1 MDNEKPVFVMM
12 VGLPASGKSTVSAE
26 LAEKYDATVF
36 SSDALRKELFGD
48 ESNQGDSRKLFA
60 ELHRRIKKCLR
71 DGGSAIYDATNISSK
86 RRREFLQE
94 LAKID
99 CRKECVVMATPYK
112 QCLENNRNRDRQVPE
127 HVIERMYR
135 HWNTPYWFEGW
146 DEIELRYWGRFESYA
161 SHWSVFDYWHY
172 GQDNPYHSLS
182 LGEHCFE
189 TGLWCRPYGEDV
201 FSAALVHDCG
211 KPFTKQFKDSKGNPA
226 EHAHYYGHENVGA
239 YDAMFFFN
247 PAQARTLFISTLV
260 NLHMKPYEWERG
272 GNERLRS
279 KYRELWGEEL
289 YLAVM
294 ELHEADKKAH

>member
-26 LAEKYDATVF
+26 LAEKYDAAVF

-48 ESNQGDSRKLFA
+48 ESNQSSNRKLFA

-94 LAKID
+94 LAEID
-99 CRKECVVMATPYK
+99 CRKECVVMATPYE

-135 HWNTPYWFEGW
+135 RWNTPYYFEGW
-146 DEIELRYWGRFESYA
+146 DKIDLRYWGGFKSC
-161 SHWSVFDYWHY
+161 SPDWSVFDHWRYN
-172 GQDNPYHSLS
+172 QDNPHHSLS
-182 LGEHCFE
+182 LGEHCYK
-189 TGLWCRPYGEDV
+189 TAMKCNSSVDV
-201 FSAALVHDCG
+201 FSAAFVHDCG
-211 KPFTKQFKDSKGNPA
+211 KPFTKQFKDSKGNPT
-226 EHAHYYGHENVGA
+226 EYAHYYGHENVGA